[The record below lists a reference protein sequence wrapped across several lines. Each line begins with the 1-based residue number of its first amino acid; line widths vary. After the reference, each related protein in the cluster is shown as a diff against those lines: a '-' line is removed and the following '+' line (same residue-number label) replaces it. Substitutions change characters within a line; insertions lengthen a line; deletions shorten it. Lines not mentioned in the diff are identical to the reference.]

1 MSVIITADSTCDLPK
16 DIIESRNIKITPL
29 SILLGSESYLDG
41 EEITLDDIYAH
52 VSKTGEMPKTAAVSP
67 ASYYEVF
74 SAASQ
79 QGDSVVHISLSS
91 AISSSYQN
99 AVTAAGDFSNVHVV
113 DSKNLCGGMGLL
125 VLKACDLRDKGF
137 DAKKI
142 ANRIRSLVPK
152 VHATFVLD
160 NLVYLYKGGRCSAV
174 ARFGANVLGIKP
186 VIVDTNEYGLL
197 DPETVSEALKDGV
210 KAILY
215 FEPVCQIPSSFADI
229 ENIKAVGLP
238 IIEDI
243 TESIGSQVESDRGD
257 DEDEGKEA
265 QFVKAGMVGDVV
277 IAALEE
283 DGIIST
289 GGGAVAVSSGQE
301 HIERLKKYAD
311 LGTPYIDLPDMNAAL
326 GIVQLSKIDT
336 LLERRRSIYQMY
348 LQAQRKSDTKLFGSA
363 SPLFSSNGYGFS
375 VIVKARPDEAIAF
388 ATKYSVSCRRTFTGS
403 VGQRYQDKYDRF
415 PNAIAFITRAIS
427 FPLYPFLSKQDLE
440 TIQRV
445 ISHVG

>member
-41 EEITLDDIYAH
+41 EEITRDDIYTH

-74 SAASQ
+74 SAASR

-125 VLKACDLRDKGF
+125 VLKACDLRDKDF

-186 VIVDTNEYGLL
+186 VIGVD
-197 DPETVSEALKDGV
+197 PADGTMDV
-210 KAILY
+210 IKKY
-215 FEPVCQIPSSFADI
+215 RGKI
-229 ENIKAVGLP
+229 ENVYRQYVNDTFA
-238 IIEDI
+238 
-243 TESIGSQVESDRGD
+243 
-257 DEDEGKEA
+257 
-265 QFVKAGMVGDVV
+265 
-277 IAALEE
+277 
-283 DGIIST
+283 
-289 GGGAVAVSSGQE
+289 
-301 HIERLKKYAD
+301 
-311 LGTPYIDLPDMNAAL
+311 NAA
-326 GIVQLSKIDT
+326 KMDT
-336 LLERRRSIYQMY
+336 DRIIIANS
-348 LQAQRKSDTKLFGSA
+348 GSVA
-363 SPLFSSNGYGFS
+363 GE
-375 VIVKARPDEAIAF
+375 ITAF
-388 ATKYSVSCRRTFTGS
+388 AKGVASGKADFKEILTADAGCTISSHCGPKTFA
-403 VGQRYQDKYDRF
+403 VFYMRK
-415 PNAIAFITRAIS
+415 
-427 FPLYPFLSKQDLE
+427 
-440 TIQRV
+440 
-445 ISHVG
+445 

>member
-1 MSVIITADSTCDLPK
+1 MRINICKGAAAMSVIITADSTCDLPK

-41 EEITLDDIYAH
+41 EEITRDDIYTH

-74 SAASQ
+74 SAASR

-186 VIVDTNEYGLL
+186 VIGVD
-197 DPETVSEALKDGV
+197 PADGTMDV
-210 KAILY
+210 IKKY
-215 FEPVCQIPSSFADI
+215 RGKI
-229 ENIKAVGLP
+229 ENVYRQYVNDTFA
-238 IIEDI
+238 
-243 TESIGSQVESDRGD
+243 
-257 DEDEGKEA
+257 
-265 QFVKAGMVGDVV
+265 
-277 IAALEE
+277 
-283 DGIIST
+283 
-289 GGGAVAVSSGQE
+289 
-301 HIERLKKYAD
+301 
-311 LGTPYIDLPDMNAAL
+311 NAA
-326 GIVQLSKIDT
+326 KMDT
-336 LLERRRSIYQMY
+336 DRIIIANS
-348 LQAQRKSDTKLFGSA
+348 GSVA
-363 SPLFSSNGYGFS
+363 GE
-375 VIVKARPDEAIAF
+375 ITAF
-388 ATKYSVSCRRTFTGS
+388 AKGVASGKADFKEILTADAGCTISSHCGPKTFA
-403 VGQRYQDKYDRF
+403 VFYMRK
-415 PNAIAFITRAIS
+415 
-427 FPLYPFLSKQDLE
+427 
-440 TIQRV
+440 
-445 ISHVG
+445 